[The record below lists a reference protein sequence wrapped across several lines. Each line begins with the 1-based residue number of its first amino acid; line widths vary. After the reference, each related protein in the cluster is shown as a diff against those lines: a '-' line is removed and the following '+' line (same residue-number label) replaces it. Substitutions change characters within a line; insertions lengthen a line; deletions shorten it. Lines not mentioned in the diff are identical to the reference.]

1 MAFILF
7 DEHLGHVHP
16 VGEIRFAKPRA
27 TIRDLIRARVEL
39 EIERHNDTA
48 AQAAAGGRLGAVV
61 PGEAETALNGER
73 GSYGLGSRFL
83 RVDPAKGRH
92 QLDRLVE
99 EAEQGFLR
107 GRYYVLLDDR
117 QAESL
122 DEMIDLDS
130 TGEAT
135 FLLLM
140 PLQGG

>member
-7 DEHLGHVHP
+7 DEHLGQTHP
-16 VGEIRFAKPRA
+16 VGEIRFGKPQV

-39 EIERHNDTA
+39 EIERHNDAA
-48 AQAAAGGRLGAVV
+48 AQATSGGRLGAVV

-73 GSYGLGSRFL
+73 GAYGLGSRFV
-83 RVDPAKGRH
+83 RIDPGKGRG
-92 QLDRLVE
+92 QLDRLVG

-122 DEMIDLDS
+122 DEAIDLDV
-130 TGEAT
+130 TGQAT

-140 PLQGG
+140 PLRGG